1 MLNELS
7 QKEKAEGWNL
17 LFDGKTTQGFHSYN
31 NKTDMSAWK
40 VADGTLYL
48 DTTNK
53 SGWQIVG
60 GGDIITNEEFENF
73 HLKLEWKVANAG
85 NSGIMFLVNETPDFE
100 FAWHTGPEMQIL
112 DNDNHPDSKIIKHR
126 AGDLYDLISSSPIT
140 VRPAMQWN
148 QAEIV
153 INKGTLLFSLN
164 EKQVLSTTLW
174 DENWKTLIAASKFKE
189 WASFGTFKK
198 ERFFNNAGAQILSDN
213 YTIDPLRR
221 IHLKE
226 IEELIDQK
234 RYFVLHAPRQTGKT
248 TCMYALMRHFNA
260 GTKYR
265 ALYVNIEAAQ
275 AMREDV
281 EGVMHSIVS
290 VFCDVAELHLGDNS
304 GGSLIQEIIKED
316 KWKDALRL
324 TIAHY
329 SKNDHAQPN
338 NLRPLILMIDEIDAL
353 IGDSLISVL
362 RQIRAGYNDKPHAFP
377 QSIILC
383 GVRDVRDYRIHS
395 SRTKEIITGGSAFN
409 IKADSIRLG
418 NFSKEEVNE
427 LYQQHTDETGQVFT
441 EEARDLA
448 WEYTKGQPWLVNAL
462 AYEITFRM
470 KDMRDRT
477 KPITGEIM
485 RQAKE
490 RMVVSRATHIDQLVD
505 KLQEPRVLNI
515 IKPLLS
521 GNENTMDF
529 NPDDLLYC
537 IDLGLITKNPET
549 KQTEI
554 SNAIYQEVIPREL
567 TWVLQMNLETTGE
580 PQVWY
585 LKNVDGVNLLD
596 VDKLL
601 TAFQQFY
608 REHSEHWL
616 KGMLYR
622 EAGPQ
627 LLLQAYLQ
635 RVVNGGGW
643 IEREYGL
650 GKGRTDLFV
659 IWPVGPE
666 PKQRIVIEVKVKRE
680 KDSLQATVK
689 KGLKQTQA
697 YMDRCK
703 ATHGH
708 LVVFDPNPKKRWGQK
723 IYKKKLTKTITLWG
737 S

>member
-1 MLNELS
+1 ML
-7 QKEKAEGWNL
+7 
-17 LFDGKTTQGFHSYN
+17 
-31 NKTDMSAWK
+31 
-40 VADGTLYL
+40 
-48 DTTNK
+48 
-53 SGWQIVG
+53 
-60 GGDIITNEEFENF
+60 
-73 HLKLEWKVANAG
+73 
-85 NSGIMFLVNETPDFE
+85 
-100 FAWHTGPEMQIL
+100 
-112 DNDNHPDSKIIKHR
+112 
-126 AGDLYDLISSSPIT
+126 
-140 VRPAMQWN
+140 
-148 QAEIV
+148 
-153 INKGTLLFSLN
+153 
-164 EKQVLSTTLW
+164 
-174 DENWKTLIAASKFKE
+174 
-189 WASFGTFKK
+189 K

-265 ALYVNIEAAQ
+265 ALYVNIEGAQ
-275 AMREDV
+275 AVREEVERAMRA
-281 EGVMHSIVS
+281 IVS
-290 VFCDVAELHLGDNS
+290 VFTRVAELHLGDTS
-304 GGSLIQEIIKED
+304 GNQLEEELIKRN
-316 KWKDALRL
+316 KWDDALRL

-338 NLRPLILMIDEIDAL
+338 NPRPLILMIDEIDAL

-470 KDMRDRT
+470 KEMRDRT
-477 KPITGEIM
+477 KAITGEIM

-505 KLQEPRVLNI
+505 KLQEPRVFNI

-689 KGLKQTQA
+689 KGLEQTQA

>member
-1 MLNELS
+1 ML
-7 QKEKAEGWNL
+7 
-17 LFDGKTTQGFHSYN
+17 
-31 NKTDMSAWK
+31 
-40 VADGTLYL
+40 
-48 DTTNK
+48 
-53 SGWQIVG
+53 
-60 GGDIITNEEFENF
+60 
-73 HLKLEWKVANAG
+73 
-85 NSGIMFLVNETPDFE
+85 
-100 FAWHTGPEMQIL
+100 
-112 DNDNHPDSKIIKHR
+112 
-126 AGDLYDLISSSPIT
+126 
-140 VRPAMQWN
+140 
-148 QAEIV
+148 
-153 INKGTLLFSLN
+153 
-164 EKQVLSTTLW
+164 
-174 DENWKTLIAASKFKE
+174 
-189 WASFGTFKK
+189 K

-275 AMREDV
+275 ALCEDV
-281 EGVMHSIVS
+281 EGVLHSIVS
-290 VFCDVAELHLGDNS
+290 VFCYVAELHFGDNS

-329 SKNDHAQPN
+329 SKNDHAQPDN
-338 NLRPLILMIDEIDAL
+338 PRPLILMIDEIDAL

-441 EEARDLA
+441 EEARELA

-490 RMVVSRATHIDQLVD
+490 RMVVSRATHIDQLAD
-505 KLQEPRVLNI
+505 KLEEPRVFNVIFPIVNGSENLDNI
-515 IKPLLS
+515 P
-521 GNENTMDF
+521 G
-529 NPDDLLYC
+529 DDINYC
-537 IDLGLITKNPET
+537 IDLGLITK
-549 KQTEI
+549 TEI
-554 SNAIYQEVIPREL
+554 SNQYEISNDIYREVIPREL
-567 TWVLQMNLETTGE
+567 TYVAQISFSTTHE
-580 PQVWY
+580 PQAWY

-596 VDKLL
+596 VEKLL

-689 KGLKQTQA
+689 KGLEQTQA

-708 LVVFDPNPKKRWGQK
+708 LVVFDPNPKKRWSQK
-723 IYKKKLTKTITLWG
+723 IYKKKLTKIITLWG

>member
-1 MLNELS
+1 ML
-7 QKEKAEGWNL
+7 
-17 LFDGKTTQGFHSYN
+17 
-31 NKTDMSAWK
+31 
-40 VADGTLYL
+40 
-48 DTTNK
+48 
-53 SGWQIVG
+53 
-60 GGDIITNEEFENF
+60 
-73 HLKLEWKVANAG
+73 
-85 NSGIMFLVNETPDFE
+85 
-100 FAWHTGPEMQIL
+100 
-112 DNDNHPDSKIIKHR
+112 
-126 AGDLYDLISSSPIT
+126 
-140 VRPAMQWN
+140 
-148 QAEIV
+148 
-153 INKGTLLFSLN
+153 
-164 EKQVLSTTLW
+164 
-174 DENWKTLIAASKFKE
+174 
-189 WASFGTFKK
+189 K

-265 ALYVNIEAAQ
+265 ALYVNIEGAQ
-275 AMREDV
+275 AVREEVERAMRA
-281 EGVMHSIVS
+281 IVS
-290 VFCDVAELHLGDNS
+290 VFTRVAELHLGDTS
-304 GGSLIQEIIKED
+304 GNQLEEELVKRN
-316 KWKDALRL
+316 KWDDALQM

-329 SKNDHAQPN
+329 SKNDHAQPDN
-338 NLRPLILMIDEIDAL
+338 PRPLILMIDEIDAL

-441 EEARDLA
+441 EEARELA

-490 RMVVSRATHIDQLVD
+490 RMVVSRATHIDQLAD
-505 KLQEPRVLNI
+505 KLEEPRVFNVIFPIVNGSENLDNI
-515 IKPLLS
+515 P
-521 GNENTMDF
+521 G
-529 NPDDLLYC
+529 DDINYC
-537 IDLGLITKNPET
+537 IDLGLITK
-549 KQTEI
+549 TEI
-554 SNAIYQEVIPREL
+554 SNQYEISNDIYREVIPREL
-567 TWVLQMNLETTGE
+567 TYVAQISFSTTHE

-596 VDKLL
+596 VEKLL

-689 KGLKQTQA
+689 KGLEQTRA